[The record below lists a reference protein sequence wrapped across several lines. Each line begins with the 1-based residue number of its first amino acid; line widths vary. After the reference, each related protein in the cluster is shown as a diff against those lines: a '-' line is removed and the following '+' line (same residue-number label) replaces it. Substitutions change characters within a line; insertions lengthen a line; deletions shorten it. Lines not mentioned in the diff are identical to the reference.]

1 MSDKYNSDS
10 ELPLDEVMIDFEQ
23 IEEVSRV
30 FFKESREV
38 LEGLD
43 DIILSLEQNP
53 DSPDKINLLF
63 RKVHTLKGSV
73 GAVPGGQ
80 LFGSLA
86 HEFEAL
92 LGRIKQEKKTID
104 KNCIELFLKS
114 SDLLK
119 RLSQSLREK
128 RELYPEDL
136 SEAIEVIS
144 SYGQFKFSG
153 SSQSGKHQPVTP
165 IPPELTANENDGV
178 WLSMDQL
185 NEMTRLSGEL
195 LVLKNYLH
203 MMNQTVNL
211 KEQPQVYEKRQS
223 DFAGNLAK
231 ISEQLQSKIQEV
243 RKERVGDSLHGL
255 QLLVRQVSTE
265 LDKNVVLK
273 TQGMDLFIDKVLA
286 KDLYEVLVHI
296 VRNSVDHGIEDPF
309 ERAIKGKAPQGQLN
323 LEISEHQGAVHL
335 CFWDDGKGLD
345 KDRILQ
351 KAKSSGLVAD
361 DASALDESEVF
372 KLIFSPGFST
382 KDKITTISGRGVGMD
397 VVKNTIDKYKGQI
410 DISSQPDQ
418 GTKFSMVIPI
428 PQHLMVETGLL
439 GVWQDMQFAVPL
451 VAINHISTCRELQ
464 LTYVNNIRFCQHQ
477 DRTVPL
483 FSYPELLCGEINASL
498 DLSKCSAIFLKEGE
512 RVLALLVDRIQAQT
526 DMVVKPFG
534 SLVGAMKGFKG
545 VSILADEKI
554 TYVINPSGLMEL
566 LSEPT
571 AEEIVEAA

>member
-1 MSDKYNSDS
+1 MSDTKKQES

-30 FFKESREV
+30 FFQESREV

-43 DIILSLEQNP
+43 ELILSLEQNP
-53 DSPDKINLLF
+53 DSTDKINLLF

-92 LGRIKQEKKTID
+92 LGRIKQEKKIID

-119 RLSQSLREK
+119 RLAQSLREK

-144 SYGQFKFSG
+144 SYGKFKFSNTTHTPNLQPASLF
-153 SSQSGKHQPVTP
+153 SSADSSS
-165 IPPELTANENDGV
+165 ESDGV
-178 WLSMDQL
+178 WLSMEQL

-203 MMNQTVNL
+203 MMNQTVNF
-211 KEQPQVYEKRQS
+211 KEQPQVYEKRQA
-223 DFAGNLAK
+223 DFSGNLAK

-243 RKERVGDSLHGL
+243 RKERVDDSFHGL
-255 QLLVRQVSTE
+255 HLLIRQVSTE
-265 LDKNVVLK
+265 LDKSVQLT
-273 TQGMDLFIDKVLA
+273 TQGMDLLIDKVLA
-286 KDLYEVLVHI
+286 KDLYEVLVHL

-309 ERAIKGKAPQGQLN
+309 ERAVHGKAPQGQLH
-323 LEISEHQGAVHL
+323 LEIAEVQGSIHL
-335 CFWDDGKGLD
+335 TFSDDGKGLD

-351 KAKSSGLVAD
+351 KAKMNGLVSD
-361 DASALDESEVF
+361 DVGELSENEIF
-372 KLIFSPGFST
+372 NLIFSPGFST
-382 KDKITTISGRGVGMD
+382 KEKITTISGRGVGMD
-397 VVKNTIDKYKGQI
+397 VVKNTIEKYKGQI
-410 DISSQPDQ
+410 HISSQAGQ
-418 GTKFSMVIPI
+418 GSKFSLVIPI

-439 GVWQDMQFAVPL
+439 GIWQNLQFAIPL
-451 VAINHISTCRELQ
+451 TAINHISTCQELQ
-464 LTYVNNIRFCQHQ
+464 LTYVNQNRFCQFQ
-477 DRTVPL
+477 ERTVPL
-483 FSYPELLCGEINASL
+483 FSYHELLRGEIDADL
-498 DLSKCSAIFLKEGE
+498 DLSNCSAIFLKEGT
-512 RVLALLVDRIQAQT
+512 RTLALLVDRIQAQT

-534 SLVGAMKGFKG
+534 ALIGEMKGFKG

-554 TYVINPSGLMEL
+554 TYVVSPSKLMDLFFSSLTNEM
-566 LSEPT
+566 
-571 AEEIVEAA
+571 AEAA